1 MATKGRGLY
10 TLFKTMAA
18 KGKGLEVTTVARVEE
33 IKKKLEGARQ
43 LSHEWLRSGEW
54 LKSGTVHYQGPD
66 GKKRT
71 WETVE
76 RTTRKGRVDATDVLS
91 M

>member
-1 MATKGRGLY
+1 
-10 TLFKTMAA
+10 MAA
-18 KGKGLEVTTVARVEE
+18 KGKGLDLATVARVEE
-33 IKKKLEGARQ
+33 IKKKLIGARQ
-43 LSHEWLRSGEW
+43 LSQEWLQSGEW
-54 LKSGTVHYQGPD
+54 LKSGIVRYQGPD

-76 RTTRKGRVDATDVLS
+76 RTTRKGSVDATDVLS